1 MQASPLSLA
10 KAHRSP
16 LLLQRRRAL
25 RRRKPPP
32 STISKHCIRFAS
44 PAAAAYH
51 AGAADEGSR
60 QGAAAWRRVPLRCH
74 CTRRWGLPAFL
85 SLGEGLARCIYQG
98 GGGGS
103 SASSPSFK
111 GPLIGRKG
119 PQPAGNLYEAAP
131 MCSINRPNGV
141 QAGDSATSGRCQQ
154 AEWLWL

>member
-1 MQASPLSLA
+1 MQASPLSV
-10 KAHRSP
+10 SP
-16 LLLQRRRAL
+16 RHIAPHCCCSGGELLEEGSLLLR
-25 RRRKPPP
+25 P
-32 STISKHCIRFAS
+32 SASIAFAS
-44 PAAAAYH
+44 PAAAAHH

-119 PQPAGNLYEAAP
+119 PQPAGSLYEAAP